1 MAIYHCDVKRIS
13 RSHGRSATASAA
25 YRAGEKIEDQR
36 TGLTHDDQHKRNI
49 YGSEIIAPDDAPDWA
64 HNRSALWNEVE
75 RSEKRCDALLSLET
89 MVALPKELSHEQKQ
103 KLTRAFVKEH
113 FVSQGMIVDISYH
126 DFDSHNPHVHL
137 LTTTREVTKEGFGK
151 KQRSWDKR
159 QAIIDQRQAWAEQVN
174 RALEQAGH
182 QSRVDHRSLKARGD
196 DRIPQ
201 EHLGARVMEM
211 EARGIETEK
220 GKRYR
225 QTAAAN
231 RRIAE
236 LKQEQ
241 AELAKRIKDYWE
253 EQAKAGEGSGGN
265 ADGGAGRQQEQPTP
279 QTAWTV
285 RARSNPTPAQT
296 ANDNHP
302 EKLTLEMKLDKPPKD
317 SKAPPAEAEEQQDSD
332 ESLKQIKERGWSSS
346 R

>member
-13 RSHGRSATASAA
+13 RSHGRSVTASAA

-36 TGLTHDDQHKRNI
+36 TGLTHDYQRKRNI

-64 HNRSALWNEVE
+64 HDRSALWNEVE

-89 MVALPKELSHEQKQ
+89 MVALPKELTHEQKQ

-201 EHLGARVMEM
+201 EHLGAKVIEM
-211 EARGIETEK
+211 ETRGIETEK

-241 AELAKRIKDYWE
+241 AELAKRINDYWE
-253 EQAKAGEGSGGN
+253 EQA
-265 ADGGAGRQQEQPTP
+265 GAGRQQEQPTSP
-279 QTAWTV
+279 TAWTV
-285 RARSNPTPAQT
+285 RARSNQTPAQT

-302 EKLTLEMKLDKPPKD
+302 EKLTMDKPPKD
-317 SKAPPAEAEEQQDSD
+317 SQAPPAEAEERQDSE
-332 ESLKQIKERGWSSS
+332 ESLKRIKERGWSPS